1 MEKLYINKE
10 DCCGCSACLNICP
23 KHAIYMK
30 HDEKG
35 YLYPEIRKDSCVNC
49 GLCEKVCP
57 LKEKEKNKKFE
68 KIAYG
73 VKNKDEHE
81 RAKSSSGGVFAE
93 VAKYILNN
101 DGVVYGV
108 EMNNDF
114 QVKHGRATTIED
126 ARKFQGS
133 KYVQSDKHSIFCM
146 VQKDLKEG
154 KEVLFTGTPCEVAGL
169 KKYLRKEYDNLYTLD
184 LICHGVP
191 SSELLNAFLKGK
203 EKLYSSQIIEL
214 KFREKVYGWRNQEI
228 YIKFKNGRI
237 YHAPIWVDNFYRLF
251 TNNYIL
257 RDSCYACRFSSME
270 RQGDITIGDFWNLK
284 NVNEAFEDKLGVSSV
299 IINSEKGEKVFET
312 LKNKFDIIEC
322 SLNEIN
328 QKNLN
333 SPSPKPYHYEEFQRM
348 IEKKGFEYCLK
359 KYGSMKMLEKI
370 RRVLSPVK
378 QRLKAMLRH

>member
-1 MEKLYINKE
+1 
-10 DCCGCSACLNICP
+10 
-23 KHAIYMK
+23 MK
-30 HDEKG
+30 QDEKG
-35 YLYPEIRKDSCVNC
+35 YLYPEIRKDSCVDC
-49 GLCEKVCP
+49 KLCEKVCP
-57 LKEKEKNKKFE
+57 LKKKEENKKFG

-81 RAKSSSGGVFAE
+81 REKSSSGGIFVE
-93 VAKYILNN
+93 VAKFILNN

-108 EMNNDF
+108 EMNDDF
-114 QVKHGRATTIED
+114 QVKHGRATTLED

-133 KYVQSDKHSIFCM
+133 KYVQSDKQAIFCM

-154 KEVLFTGTPCEVAGL
+154 KEVLFTGTPCEIAGL
-169 KKYLRKEYDNLYTLD
+169 KKYLRKEYDNLYTMD

-191 SSELLNAFLKGK
+191 SGKLLNAFLKGK

-284 NVNEAFEDKLGVSSV
+284 NVNEEFEDKLGVSSV

-370 RRVLSPVK
+370 RRALSPVK
-378 QRLKAMLRH
+378 QRLKAMFRH